1 MRLFL
6 LCIFLS
12 SSLYAY
18 DSESYVV
25 EINKIRSKFK
35 LSPVALNTDLSQIAQ
50 RWSSYL
56 LKQNR
61 FDHRSD
67 LRSFLI
73 NYHIITENLFKSN
86 INPSPKHVINA
97 WMNSSGHRD
106 NLLDKETTIV
116 GIGISNKRGVYIV
129 VYNGADL

>member
-6 LCIFLS
+6 LYIFLS
-12 SSLYAY
+12 TSLYAY

-25 EINKIRSKFK
+25 EINKIRDKFK
-35 LSPVALNTDLSQIAQ
+35 LSSVTLNTDLSQIAQ

-67 LRSFLI
+67 LRSFLV
-73 NYHIITENLFKSN
+73 NYNSITENLFKSN
-86 INPSPKHVINA
+86 IIPSPKHVINA

-106 NLLDKETTIV
+106 NLLDKETTVV
-116 GIGISNKRGVYIV
+116 GIGISSKLGVYIV
-129 VYNGADL
+129 VYNGANL